1 MIGKRYLAGLFL
13 TVMLMLCL
21 NLYIS
26 PLQAENQLNQFNGD
40 QLSFTFDQ
48 VTNDP
53 LLIIAKGNANAVYGD
68 LKLRGEMIE
77 YARNTGK
84 IKAEGPIVFQTVFN
98 QQDNTIKADQL
109 DGNLHEEEFYFSGN
123 VRIENEEF
131 FITAET
137 LDYQAENEQIV
148 LKGQAG
154 LQPVL
159 NYGQVKTTA
168 TAQIITIMLE
178 EEQAL
183 LEGNVKGKG
192 DGSSFGGDRLTID
205 LVTGNITLS
214 GNAQFRFEEQGE
226 E

>member
-1 MIGKRYLAGLFL
+1 MSCKRYLAGLFL
-13 TVMLMLCL
+13 TVMLILCF

-26 PLQAENQLNQFNGD
+26 PLQAENQLNQLKGD
-40 QLSFTFDQ
+40 QLSLTIDQ
-48 VTNDP
+48 VTNKP

-84 IKAEGPIVFQTVFN
+84 IRAEGPIVFQTVFN
-98 QQDNTIKADQL
+98 QQDNTITADQL
-109 DGNLHEEEFYFSGN
+109 DGNLHEEDFYFSGN
-123 VRIENEEF
+123 VSIENEEF

-148 LKGQAG
+148 LKGQGG

-159 NYGQVKTTA
+159 NYGQAKTTA

-183 LEGNVKGKG
+183 LEGNVQGEG

-214 GNAQFRFEEQGE
+214 GNARFRFEEQGE